1 MTLETYFKED
11 LQLGL
16 MDKAAPVDQTDVPSL
31 ARQVFSLINASDR
44 EKTMEQIG
52 EALRKNYQS
61 HNNELLKYHPKLEL
75 VFDPPEKEGM
85 LRQRFTITLQ
95 KDGREMSLYQFIAL
109 LQEDIDLTEA
119 VLEDND
125 KKLFE
130 DILLE
135 TISHKLRKRINES
148 QKWCEDMTALMR
160 TLNTSMGLRFSLD
173 WKPKKAETP
182 DEMDTAQLVSLLNKD
197 RMLLTKQDSEMVSG
211 HFRAKVRSA
220 RQAAI
225 EQGMIANY
233 ADLIRTVLDYRK
245 RSNKYRNS
253 YIDIILKFQYTV
265 RKR

>member
-1 MTLETYFKED
+1 M
-11 LQLGL
+11 G
-16 MDKAAPVDQTDVPSL
+16 KAAPVDQMDVPSL
-31 ARQVFSLINASDR
+31 AHQVFSLVNASDR
-44 EKTMEQIG
+44 EKTMEQLG

-95 KDGREMSLYQFIAL
+95 KDGREMSLYQFIAS
-109 LQEDIDLTEA
+109 LQEDIALTEA

-173 WKPKKAETP
+173 WKPKKDET
-182 DEMDTAQLVSLLNKD
+182 
-197 RMLLTKQDSEMVSG
+197 
-211 HFRAKVRSA
+211 
-220 RQAAI
+220 
-225 EQGMIANY
+225 
-233 ADLIRTVLDYRK
+233 
-245 RSNKYRNS
+245 
-253 YIDIILKFQYTV
+253 
-265 RKR
+265 